1 MNECEDSLLGG
12 KVRLLQ
18 KEDGYRTAIDPIFLA
33 AAIPAKAGELVLDL
47 GCGVGTVSLC
57 LHARI
62 SGLTI
67 SGLDVQKPLVDLAR
81 RNSALNNCG
90 DDLYFLDGDLLAPLE
105 DIPGARFDHV
115 MANPPYFAANS
126 GNPSP
131 DAAKAIANVEG
142 KAVLVDW
149 VRAAHRAL
157 KPRGS
162 VTFIHRADRVE
173 DLLAALHG
181 GFGELVIFPLWP
193 ACGKDAKRII
203 VAARKGIAS
212 PARISPG
219 LVLHKDDGNFTD
231 QAQSILKKAFG
242 LSML

>member
-1 MNECEDSLLGG
+1 MSEYEDSLLGG

-18 KEDGYRTAIDPIFLA
+18 KQDGYRTAIDPILLA
-33 AAIPAKAGELVLDL
+33 AAVPAKAGEVVLDL
-47 GCGVGTVSLC
+47 GCGVGAVSLC

-62 SGLTI
+62 SGLTVM
-67 SGLDVQKPLVDLAR
+67 GLDVQKPLVDLAR
-81 RNSALNNCG
+81 RNSALNNCS
-90 DDLYFLDGDLLAPLE
+90 DDVHFWDGDLLTPLE
-105 DIPGARFDHV
+105 DIPVARFDHV

-131 DAAKAIANVEG
+131 DAAKALANVEG

-149 VRAAHRAL
+149 VGAAHRAL

-173 DLLAALHG
+173 DLLAALYG
-181 GFGELVIFPLWP
+181 NFGKLVIFPLWP
-193 ACGKDAKRII
+193 ARGKDAKRVI
-203 VAARKGIAS
+203 VAARKGVSS

-219 LVLHKDDGNFTD
+219 LVLHKDDGSFSD
-231 QAQSILKKAFG
+231 QAQGILKNGTA
-242 LSML
+242 LSMS